1 MKKNDKFSLMGIAVS
16 FIMAG
21 QAEAAN
27 GWVEARS
34 DAMGGT
40 GVASAP
46 YASGALINPA
56 LLARSQP
63 DDAVTL
69 VFPPIGAQISDKDDL
84 RSEIDD
90 ISDDVNG
97 YRKALNGVNPVQLFV
112 PGSPGYRQVSG
123 AAGDLADRLSSLKG
137 KTASAKAGAGMV
149 VAVPNDVLA
158 VAFVAK
164 ANARARLSSY
174 IDQGDIDTLCRVQ
187 AVPASVLAVDPNNL
201 KSQGFGRGAIVSD
214 YGVAMARQ
222 FNPGGV
228 PISLGITPK
237 LQQTW
242 LYNYTVSI
250 YNFSS
255 DDINS
260 SRYRNDDTGFNV
272 DAGMTADFGESWTVG
287 LSGQNLFSRDI
298 DTKEVAGVRDTYQ
311 IRPLV
316 TAGVAW
322 HTDLVTLSVD
332 GDLTQTKGFKSEEAS
347 QYVGVGAEVR
357 PLDWLAVRAGYRAD
371 VKNNDSNV
379 FTGGVGFAPF
389 NRVHVDLMGL
399 YGEEQTW
406 GAGMQLSVMF

>member
-1 MKKNDKFSLMGIAVS
+1 MKKTDKFSLMGIAVS
-16 FIMAG
+16 FLVAG
-21 QAEAAN
+21 QAQAAN
-27 GWVEARS
+27 SWTEARS

-40 GVASAP
+40 GVASAS
-46 YASGALINPA
+46 YGSGVLINPA
-56 LLARSQP
+56 LLAKSQP
-63 DDAVTL
+63 EDDITVI
-69 VFPPIGAQISDKDDL
+69 FPAIGAQISDQDNL
-84 RSEIDD
+84 RDKIDD
-90 ISDDVNG
+90 ISDDVNS
-97 YRKALNGVNPVQLFV
+97 YRRTLNTINPIQIFI
-112 PGSPGYRQVSG
+112 PGSPGYRQVSS
-123 AAGDLADRLSSLKG
+123 AAGDLADQLTSLRG
-137 KTASAKAGAGMV
+137 KTASAKAGGG
-149 VAVPNDVLA
+149 VAISIPNDVLD

-164 ANARARLSSY
+164 ANARARVSSY
-174 IDQGDIDTLCRVQ
+174 IDQGDIDLLRGVE
-187 AVPASVLAVDPNNL
+187 AVPASALAVDPQNL
-201 KSQGFGRGAIVSD
+201 KSKGYGRAAIVSD
-214 YGVAMARQ
+214 YGVAIARQ
-222 FNPGGV
+222 FDLGGV
-228 PISLGITPK
+228 PVSLGVTPK

-250 YNFSS
+250 YDFSS

-272 DAGMTADFGESWTVG
+272 DAGMAADFGDNWTVG

-322 HTDLVTLSVD
+322 HTDLLTLSAD
-332 GDLTQTKGFKSEEAS
+332 GDLTETKGFKSEDSS

-371 VKNNDSNV
+371 VKDNDSNV

-399 YGEEQTW
+399 YGEDETW
-406 GAGMQLSVMF
+406 GAGAQLSVTF

>member
-201 KSQGFGRGAIVSD
+201 KSQGFGRAAIVSD

>member
-1 MKKNDKFSLMGIAVS
+1 MGIAVS
-16 FIMAG
+16 FLVAG
-21 QAEAAN
+21 QAQAAN
-27 GWVEARS
+27 SWTEARS

-40 GVASAP
+40 GVASAS
-46 YASGALINPA
+46 YGSGVLINPA
-56 LLARSQP
+56 LLAKSQP
-63 DDAVTL
+63 EDDITVI
-69 VFPPIGAQISDKDDL
+69 FPAIGAQISDQDNL
-84 RSEIDD
+84 RDKIDD
-90 ISDDVNG
+90 ISDDVNS
-97 YRKALNGVNPVQLFV
+97 YRRTLNTINPIQIFI
-112 PGSPGYRQVSG
+112 PGSPGYRQVSS
-123 AAGDLADRLSSLKG
+123 AAGDLADQLTSLRG
-137 KTASAKAGAGMV
+137 KTASAKAGGG
-149 VAVPNDVLA
+149 VAISIPNDVLD

-164 ANARARLSSY
+164 ANARARVSSY
-174 IDQGDIDTLCRVQ
+174 IDQGDIDLLRGVE
-187 AVPASVLAVDPNNL
+187 AVPASALAVDPQNL
-201 KSQGFGRGAIVSD
+201 KSKGYGRAAIVSD
-214 YGVAMARQ
+214 YGVAIARQ
-222 FNPGGV
+222 FDLGGV
-228 PISLGITPK
+228 PVSLGVTPK

-250 YNFSS
+250 YDFSS

-272 DAGMTADFGESWTVG
+272 DAGMAADFGDNWTVG

-322 HTDLVTLSVD
+322 HTDLLTLSAD
-332 GDLTQTKGFKSEEAS
+332 GDLTETKGFKSEDSS

-357 PLDWLAVRAGYRAD
+357 PLNWLAVRAGYRAD

-399 YGEEQTW
+399 YGEDETW
-406 GAGMQLSVMF
+406 GAGVQLGVTF